1 MKTKESLLSF
11 CRVLPILFKDSA
23 NENKRE
29 LVLTLSS
36 AAYHVQKYD
45 KKLRKRDLFYFT
57 KRIDNGSTV
66 IR

>member
-45 KKLRKRDLFYFT
+45 KNKKKGINSILLSVLT
-57 KRIDNGSTV
+57 GV
-66 IR
+66 QP